1 MPLTDHVGAIAA
13 TAQQFRKG
21 WQILSE
27 VSFVA
32 RDTTLVR
39 RRPLR
44 HVAETVAMGVHTRH
58 EHRASRR
65 ATGMRV
71 KVGEAH
77 AALSERVDIRRG
89 DFSAKSA
96 EIRVA
101 EIISQNNHNVRWGGA
116 F

>member
-1 MPLTDHVGAIAA
+1 
-13 TAQQFRKG
+13 
-21 WQILSE
+21 
-27 VSFVA
+27 
-32 RDTTLVR
+32 
-39 RRPLR
+39 
-44 HVAETVAMGVHTRH
+44 
-58 EHRASRR
+58 
-65 ATGMRV
+65 MRV

-77 AALSERVDIRRG
+77 AALSESVDIRRR